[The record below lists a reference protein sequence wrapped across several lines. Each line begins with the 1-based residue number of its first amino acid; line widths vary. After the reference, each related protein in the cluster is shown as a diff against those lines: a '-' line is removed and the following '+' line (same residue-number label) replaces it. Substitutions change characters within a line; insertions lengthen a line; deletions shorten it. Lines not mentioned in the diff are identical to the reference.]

1 MLCFSYMGGLRPGSR
16 SASPGAHQ
24 ASTDVKSPTPLKLF
38 VFCPLRAD
46 RFVGADTS
54 SRSCIAR
61 YVLGTACYARK
72 SDTFFRIELACL
84 GPRLASAELIRARTD
99 GKTSARFEIFAA
111 KRESR
116 REKAS
121 LAPACVARPAHQSSC
136 GARRRGRCA
145 AERPGG
151 GLDMTPSCSKQ
162 WPGHGQGGD

>member
-1 MLCFSYMGGLRPGSR
+1 MLLGPTFFGRFCETPCAGVNAPCQSR
-16 SASPGAHQ
+16 AV
-24 ASTDVKSPTPLKLF
+24 VKSPTALKLF

-46 RFVGADTS
+46 RFVGADTC

-111 KRESR
+111 KREGALR
-116 REKAS
+116 Q
-121 LAPACVARPAHQSSC
+121 PCVARPAHKSFY
-136 GARRRGRCA
+136 GARGGRCT
-145 AERPGG
+145 AERPGRRTRHDSQ
-151 GLDMTPSCSKQ
+151 LQ
-162 WPGHGQGGD
+162 

>member
-1 MLCFSYMGGLRPGSR
+1 MNGSCQAHAVVRARAMLK
-16 SASPGAHQ
+16 
-24 ASTDVKSPTPLKLF
+24 VF
-38 VFCPLRAD
+38 VLCPLRAD
-46 RFVGADTS
+46 RFVGADTR

-121 LAPACVARPAHQSSC
+121 LAPVLR
-136 GARRRGRCA
+136 GATRSQKLLRR
-145 AERPGG
+145 AERQVHGG
-151 GLDMTPSCSKQ
+151 AT
-162 WPGHGQGGD
+162 WTGDTT